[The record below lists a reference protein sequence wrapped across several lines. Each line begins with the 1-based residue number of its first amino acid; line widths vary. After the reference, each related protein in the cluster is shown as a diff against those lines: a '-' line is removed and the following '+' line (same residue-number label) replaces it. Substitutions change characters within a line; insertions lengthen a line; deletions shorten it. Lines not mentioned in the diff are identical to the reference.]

1 MQATIKT
8 DDIGFLTHWP
18 TEAQEIFG
26 FEEYEV
32 NGWYL
37 GVFIHS
43 IEKMDDEKRKSLGLE
58 HILDRVIE
66 NKEKFS
72 FSTINIRSDLKAF
85 NNTVEIDPDEEGTKA
100 IITRGEDTEDIIRYN
115 ELIDSKSDFPLV
127 VTNRKG
133 RILGVNDKF
142 AVMAKFNRMRL
153 INRPLGLSEEA
164 TLIDLAEMFD
174 SLDGVLLI
182 WPSQEK

>member
-1 MQATIKT
+1 MQAKIKT
-8 DDIGFLTHWP
+8 DDIGFLSHWP
-18 TEAQEIFG
+18 PEAKEIFG

-58 HILDRVIE
+58 HILDRIIE
-66 NKEKFS
+66 KKEKIS

-85 NNTVEIDPDEEGTKA
+85 YNTVEIVPDEEGTTA
-100 IITRGEDTEDIIRYN
+100 NIIKGDDTDDIKRYN
-115 ELIDSKSDFPLV
+115 ELIDSKSEFPLV
-127 VTNRKG
+127 VSSRKG
-133 RILGVNDKF
+133 RIFGVNDKF
-142 AVMAKFNRMRL
+142 AIMAKFNRMRL

-164 TLIDLAEMFD
+164 TIIDLAEMFD
-174 SLDGVLLI
+174 SLDGLLLI
-182 WPSQEK
+182 WPSQER